1 MKIIYNG
8 EIVNEG
14 RRFQGYVVTEG
25 ERIAE
30 VCPGLP
36 SADELAHAQERIDA
50 RGGLILP
57 GVIDDHVHFR
67 DPGLTHKAD
76 MASESHAAVAGGV
89 TSFMDMPNTVPN
101 TTTLETLE
109 AKFAHAALSSLANYS
124 FYIGATNDNLA
135 EIEKVDFSRVC
146 GVKAFLGSSTGGML
160 LSDANAMRRLF
171 GSTDALIAIHSEDE
185 DIIKANRARL
195 VAAHGDNL
203 PLRYHAVIRS
213 REACFECTARAVD
226 LAKECSTRLHVLHVS
241 TADELALLCAAPL
254 SEKRITAEACVAHLT
269 FSDNDLERLGNRIK
283 CNPAVKTDADRKAL
297 RRAVNDGLI
306 DVIGTDHAPHLLS
319 EKQGGCLRAAS
330 GMPLVQFS
338 LPLMLEHARNGLW
351 SIETVVEKMCH
362 APAQLFHIEKR
373 GYLRKGYYADITVV
387 ATDQH
392 GHTIGDADVLSK
404 CQWTPLTGTT
414 LHQRVWATM
423 VNGHIAYIDG
433 QFNDSQ
439 RGQRLTF
446 ER

>member
-1 MKIIYNG
+1 MKIVYNG

-25 ERIAE
+25 EIIVE
-30 VCPGLP
+30 VCAGHPGSDLL
-36 SADELAHAQERIDA
+36 SRASEAIDA

-76 MASESHAAVAGGV
+76 IASESRAAVAGGV

-101 TTTLETLE
+101 TTSVETLE
-109 AKFAHAALSSLANYS
+109 AKYAQAALNSLANYS

-135 EIEKVDFSRVC
+135 EVQKVDYSRVC

-160 LSDANAMRRLF
+160 LSDPEAMQRLF
-171 GSTDALIAIHSEDE
+171 SEVDALIAVHSEDE
-185 DIIKANRARL
+185 DIIRANRDRL
-195 VAAHGDNL
+195 VAAHGENL
-203 PLRYHAVIRS
+203 PLRFHAVIRS
-213 REACFECTARAVD
+213 REACFASTERAIRLAR
-226 LAKECSTRLHVLHVS
+226 KCGTRLHVLHIS
-241 TADELALLCAAPL
+241 TADELALLSNAPL
-254 SEKRITAEACVAHLT
+254 EDKRITTEACLAHLT

-283 CNPAVKTDADRKAL
+283 CNPAVKSDADRKAL
-297 RRAVNDGLI
+297 CRAVNEGLI

-330 GMPLVQFS
+330 GMPMIQFS

-351 SIETVVEKMCH
+351 SVETVVEKMCH
-362 APAQLFHIEKR
+362 APAQLFKIEKR
-373 GYLRKGYYADITVV
+373 GYLRKGYQADIAVV
-387 ATDQH
+387 APDPDGYTVSDR
-392 GHTIGDADVLSK
+392 GVLSK
-404 CQWTPLTGTT
+404 CGWTPLEGCV
-414 LHQRVWATM
+414 LHLRVWATL
-423 VNGHIAYIDG
+423 VNGHLVYQDGRID
-433 QFNDSQ
+433 DSQ

-446 ER
+446 EH